1 MATVPSIPGFS
12 KEQVG
17 GLITLFNTMIE
28 EKLNQ
33 RFGST
38 QPPALPP
45 APQPIKKQEVEKLQP
60 YVEKSKDNTMA
71 ITLKNLSYPDF
82 FSFIDMLENVAYTYT
97 IGQLITKSIIAT
109 TVLRDD
115 EPQKW
120 YTTLIS
126 RFMKHIAAIARRP
139 CPIGFSAFKK
149 FWFSEKPSID
159 SFCSGRKAPE
169 GFLMVKIRHVQH
181 LLRPLMLHKHAQ
193 LLDFDHT
200 GYKI

>member
-1 MATVPSIPGFS
+1 
-12 KEQVG
+12 
-17 GLITLFNTMIE
+17 MIE

-115 EPQKW
+115 EPQK
-120 YTTLIS
+120 
-126 RFMKHIAAIARRP
+126 
-139 CPIGFSAFKK
+139 
-149 FWFSEKPSID
+149 
-159 SFCSGRKAPE
+159 
-169 GFLMVKIRHVQH
+169 
-181 LLRPLMLHKHAQ
+181 
-193 LLDFDHT
+193 
-200 GYKI
+200 

>member
-1 MATVPSIPGFS
+1 
-12 KEQVG
+12 
-17 GLITLFNTMIE
+17 MIE

-169 GFLMVKIRHVQH
+169 GFLMVN
-181 LLRPLMLHKHAQ
+181 L
-193 LLDFDHT
+193 
-200 GYKI
+200 

>member
-17 GLITLFNTMIE
+17 GLITLFDTMIK

-38 QPPALPP
+38 QPPISHPNPALPL
-45 APQPIKKQEVEKLQP
+45 APEPVKKQEVEKLQP

-97 IGQLITKSIIAT
+97 TSQSMASCFATII
-109 TVLRDD
+109 LRDH

-120 YTTLIS
+120 YTTLIG
-126 RFMKHIAAIARRP
+126 RFMKRQRQ
-139 CPIGFSAFKK
+139 
-149 FWFSEKPSID
+149 
-159 SFCSGRKAPE
+159 
-169 GFLMVKIRHVQH
+169 RH
-181 LLRPLMLHKHAQ
+181 
-193 LLDFDHT
+193 
-200 GYKI
+200 